1 MNLEG
6 ISMKL
11 KVTEE
16 GLLIPKE
23 LLQGAEEADV
33 RKEDKLILVM
43 LGGKSDPILDLGRFP
58 VKSGVSNGSERHDA
72 YLSKPDE

>member
-1 MNLEG
+1 MR
-6 ISMKL
+6 L

-33 RKEDKLILVM
+33 RKEDRLILVM
-43 LGGKSDPILDLGRFP
+43 LSGKSDPILDLGRFP
-58 VKSGVSNGSERHDA
+58 VRAGVSDGSDKHDA
-72 YLSKPDE
+72 YLSKRDA

>member
-1 MNLEG
+1 MR
-6 ISMKL
+6 L

-33 RKEDKLILVM
+33 RKEDRLIVIVLD
-43 LGGKSDPILDLGRFP
+43 GKTDPILDLGKFP
-58 VKSGVSNGSERHDA
+58 VRSGVSDGSEKHDA
-72 YLSKPDE
+72 YVI